1 MARTHVAV
9 LASEVFRG
17 KNATK
22 GEAKMIR
29 KALRQILLIVA
40 SFVTAASI
48 AQADMLKYCN
58 EADFPPF
65 SYKTPAG
72 NVEGFDIDVANY
84 ICKHIG
90 VECELVVQEWTGIIS
105 ALNAGKCDVI
115 ISSMTINPD
124 RRKAVLFSKPY
135 YRSPYAFVAP
145 KNLTFEINE
154 QGLKGK
160 TLCMFKNSTPLK
172 WLDEKF
178 KGVVE
183 IKYYDGAE
191 AIKTD
196 LIAGRCD
203 AWLETMPSIYGTLI
217 SKPEGKDYHFVGPQ
231 LTDPQWF
238 GEGVGIA
245 VRLGDEE
252 LIRKIDAAVDQ
263 LYADGTFKK
272 SNDKYFPFNLGRE

>member
-1 MARTHVAV
+1 V
-9 LASEVFRG
+9 
-17 KNATK
+17 KNARK
-22 GEAKMIR
+22 GQAKMI
-29 KALRQILLIVA
+29 KQALRLILVMVA
-40 SFVTAASI
+40 SLMAVSNI
-48 AQADMLKYCN
+48 ARADTLKYCN

-84 ICKHIG
+84 ICKHMG
-90 VECELVVQEWTGIIS
+90 VECELVVQEWTGIIP

-145 KNLTFEINE
+145 KKLTFEINE

-231 LTDPQWF
+231 LTDPKWF

-252 LIRKIDAAVDQ
+252 LNRKIDAAVDQ
-263 LYADGTFKK
+263 MYADGTFKK
-272 SNDKYFPFNLGRE
+272 INDKYFPFNLARE